1 MIFFDFAGT
10 HLMMLAPSI
19 SLYFSKQV
27 FGEAFLKNLLQLL
40 FVGYKK
46 NVFFFLIFVLPVVY
60 FQLPF
65 LVREPNYIVGNIIV
79 ILDKSPNEAL
89 SDKKALS
96 HLVRIG
102 NF

>member
-46 NVFFFLIFVLPVVY
+46 NVFFFFNFCTSSRVLSTSISGEGA
-60 FQLPF
+60 QLYC
-65 LVREPNYIVGNIIV
+65 RQYHRN
-79 ILDKSPNEAL
+79 S
-89 SDKKALS
+89 
-96 HLVRIG
+96 
-102 NF
+102 